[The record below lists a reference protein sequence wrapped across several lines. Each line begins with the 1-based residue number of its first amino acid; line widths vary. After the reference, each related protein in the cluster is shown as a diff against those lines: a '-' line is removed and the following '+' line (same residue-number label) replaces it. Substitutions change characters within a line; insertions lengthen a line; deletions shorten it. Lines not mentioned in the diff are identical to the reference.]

1 MGGGDFPIWAQIL
14 TGLAIVAL
22 LFFFGP
28 RAYQAAKESPKGSA
42 QDWLGLA
49 APVAIVVGIVAALIL
64 LARA

>member
-1 MGGGDFPIWAQIL
+1 MGGDFPIWAQIL

-28 RAYQAAKESPKGSA
+28 QAYRSLKESPKGSA

-49 APVAIVVGIVAALIL
+49 TPVAIVVGVVVALIL